1 MDASAPNGHAKQID
15 TKTRILDVAERFFGE
30 RGYGGTSLRAITTA
44 ARVHV
49 GSVNY
54 HFGSKHGL
62 LKAVMERRIVPVNR
76 ERLNRLDQL
85 EASADGAAALD
96 DIVDAFFIPLFLFYQ
111 DTSRS
116 GPYGLQL
123 FARILTE
130 PKPEIISGILGRYEE
145 IARRFTTALIRALPH
160 LAAEEVFWRYQFMV
174 GSIFYGSARTGW
186 IERIS
191 DGRCSSRDIQQMMQQ
206 MRIGFDAMFRAPSCL
221 PIADTPAPTRSQ

>member
-1 MDASAPNGHAKQID
+1 MDASVPGGPVADMD

-30 RGYGGTSLRAITTA
+30 RGFGGTSLRAITSA

-54 HFGSKHGL
+54 HFGSKYGL
-62 LKAVMERRIVPVNR
+62 LKAVMERRVVPVNR
-76 ERLNRLDQL
+76 ERLARLDQL
-85 EASADGAAALD
+85 EASSADAPVLD
-96 DIVDAFFIPLFLFYQ
+96 DIIDAFFVPLFLFYQ
-111 DTSRS
+111 DPSRS

-145 IARRFTTALIRALPH
+145 IARRFTSALIRALPH
-160 LAAEEVFWRYQFMV
+160 LDPEEVFWRYQFMV

-191 DGRCSSRDIQQMMQQ
+191 DGRCSSQDIQEMMQQ
-206 MRIGFDAMFRAPSCL
+206 MRISFGAMFRAPSHL
-221 PIADTPAPTRSQ
+221 PTNDTPAPAR